1 MERDP
6 QIGLNRL
13 IVFQAIAAKK
23 LLAVMKD
30 PNEYTMN
37 GKAEDAQG
45 NQVSPLSKE
54 ACRWSLLGSIY
65 RARLSQEEALAAKF
79 MFEMP
84 QIPLATVS
92 FGIKLDEARKILQ
105 GFAKDYGKKRQ
116 LYEDYMKLVMKK
128 AALPAAPSKP
138 QLPAPEPSSVGATAS
153 VGGAE
158 TSSTLNSA

>member
-37 GKAEDAQG
+37 GKAEDANG

-116 LYEDYMKLVMKK
+116 LYDDYMKLVMKK
-128 AALPAAPSKP
+128 AAEAAPSKP
-138 QLPAPEPSSVGATAS
+138 QLPAPEPSSVGVASS

>member
-23 LLAVMKD
+23 LLAVLKD
-30 PNEYTMN
+30 PKEYTMN
-37 GKAEDAQG
+37 GKAEDANG

-65 RARLSQEEALAAKF
+65 RARLSQEEAIATKF

-84 QIPLATVS
+84 QIPLESVS
-92 FGIKLDEARKILQ
+92 FGIKWAEVRKILK

-116 LYEDYMKLVMKK
+116 LYEDYLALATKK
-128 AALPAAPSKP
+128 AALPAA
-138 QLPAPEPSSVGATAS
+138 SSDPTSQATGETSSGVA
-153 VGGAE
+153 GAE